1 MSPFERPD
9 FVFVLVQ
16 PEATAWFKREHP
28 ELVLAFSRPGLLT
41 FKNKQGHFAPDHR
54 LETAFARH
62 WGFSLGRATEPA
74 DVLAL
79 VDDALSAL
87 ARGTAEPL
95 RLHVYSRD
103 EGESGQRLDP
113 VVLDAVREQISSAGG
128 ERFLREPTPREG
140 DLVLDVILSPP
151 RVNSD
156 AGVEPISE
164 PWFIGW
170 HRHTRERSLLPGGV
184 SRATAPERAPSRA
197 WCKLEELLAWSGLPV
212 RAGQTAVEIGCA
224 PGGAVVNLVERG
236 LHVIGI
242 DPGAMDDGV
251 AVIASSSSGSFE
263 HLALKVGA
271 VKREQL
277 PAKVD
282 WLLCDANLAPTVTLR
297 YLAYWSKQ
305 LRPHLRGILFTLKLN
320 DDRMVESVPKLLAR
334 CGELGFGKA
343 RAVQLPSHRREIAV
357 IASKRHR

>member
-1 MSPFERPD
+1 MSPFERPN

-28 ELVLAFSRPGLLT
+28 ELALAFSRPGLLT
-41 FKNKQGHFAPDHR
+41 FKSQTGHFQSDYR

-62 WGFSLGRATEPA
+62 WGFSLGRATDPEA
-74 DVLAL
+74 VLAL
-79 VDDALSAL
+79 VE
-87 ARGTAEPL
+87 GTIEPM

-103 EGESGQRLDP
+103 EGESGQRVEP
-113 VVLDAVREQISSAGG
+113 EVVEAIRERILATGG
-128 ERFLREPTPREG
+128 ERLLRESTLREG
-140 DLVLDVILSPP
+140 DLVLDVILPPP
-151 RVNSD
+151 RSNPD
-156 AGVEPISE
+156 AGDAANPE
-164 PWFIGW
+164 PWFVGW
-170 HRHTRERSLLPGGV
+170 HRHTRERSALPGGV
-184 SRATAPERAPSRA
+184 SRASAPERAPSRA

-224 PGGAVVNLVERG
+224 PGGAVVNLLERG
-236 LHVIGI
+236 LHVVGI
-242 DPGAMDDGV
+242 DPGAMDESV
-251 AVIASSSSGSFE
+251 AIIASSSRGSFQ

-271 VKREQL
+271 VERKQL

-320 DDRMVESVPKLLAR
+320 DERMVESVPRLLAR

-357 IASKRHR
+357 IASR